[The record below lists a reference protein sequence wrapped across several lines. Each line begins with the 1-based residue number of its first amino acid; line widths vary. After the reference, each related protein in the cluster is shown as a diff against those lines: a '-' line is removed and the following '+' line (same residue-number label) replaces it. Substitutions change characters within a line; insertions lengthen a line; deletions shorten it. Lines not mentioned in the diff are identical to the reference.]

1 MPRFMGRGYAG
12 TGKNDPDMTNSAPR
26 TRRAFPL
33 RLCRP
38 LAMCAWLVALA
49 ASAQSQAPSQTPP
62 HVVQP
67 GETLWGISGQ
77 TLQSPLRWPEVQ
89 QRNNVGEPRL
99 LQPGKVLYFVD
110 GRIVPEGSAV
120 IAAVEGP
127 AWRRRGTAPEQVLTA
142 GMPIEPGDTLVTG
155 GEAFVTLGLPGGS
168 RVVLPSRSTLEV
180 LAVDTTTIR
189 LRLVQGRVES
199 QVEKQQPGQQF
210 EIRAR
215 SMGLGVR
222 GTHFRV
228 RDEEGLLTGEVIEG
242 EVVVRRDTA
251 VASQDPQG
259 AQGAQPRPAEPPPA
273 PLVLR
278 AGNGAVL
285 LDSGT
290 AQAHTLLPAPQL
302 VPATG
307 PRGGD
312 RTLQLVPVAGA
323 QTYRLQLARDE
334 RFLLPVHEQR
344 GPGPMFTVP
353 PNLDAG
359 FYQLRL
365 TAFDAGQLEGLPGDS
380 TIYLPPATGSAPG
393 GQAGTA
399 TLAADGRVDIRWP
412 GVAGHRYSFELSRSA
427 DFSLLLI
434 NEPAVYATGMT
445 VGPFALGGRYHWRV
459 REPGATDAAGQPLQ
473 GFGGSFDI
481 PAR

>member
-1 MPRFMGRGYAG
+1 M
-12 TGKNDPDMTNSAPR
+12 
-26 TRRAFPL
+26 
-33 RLCRP
+33 
-38 LAMCAWLVALA
+38 
-49 ASAQSQAPSQTPP
+49 
-62 HVVQP
+62 QP

-77 TLQSPLRWPEVQ
+77 RLQSPQRWPEVQ
-89 QRNNVGEPRL
+89 QRNHVGEPRL

-110 GRIVPEGSAV
+110 GRIVPEGAAV
-120 IAAVEGP
+120 VAAVEGP
-127 AWRRRGTAPEQVLTA
+127 AWRRRGTGPEQALTA
-142 GMPIEPGDTLVTG
+142 GMPIQPGDTLLTG
-155 GEAFVTLGLPGGS
+155 SDAFVTLGLPGGS
-168 RVVLPSRSTLEV
+168 RVVLPSRSALEV
-180 LAVDTTTIR
+180 LAVDAATIR
-189 LRLVQGRVES
+189 LRLIEGRVES

-242 EVVVRRDTA
+242 EVVVSRNP
-251 VASQDPQG
+251 VAAQDPQ
-259 AQGAQPRPAEPPPA
+259 RPAEAPA
-273 PLVLR
+273 PAPALVLR

-285 LDSGT
+285 LESGN
-290 AQAHTLLPAPQL
+290 AEARTLLPAPQL

-307 PRGGD
+307 PRGSD
-312 RTLQLVPVAGA
+312 RTLWLVPVAGA

-344 GPGPMFTVP
+344 GPGPAFTVP
-353 PNLDAG
+353 SGLEAG

-365 TAFDAGQLEGLPGDS
+365 TAFDAARLEGLPGDS
-380 TIYLPPATGSAPG
+380 TVYLPPATAAGQGGSAG
-393 GQAGTA
+393 GTA
-399 TLAADGRVDIRWP
+399 TPAADGRVEIRWP
-412 GVAGHRYSFELSRSA
+412 GVAGRRYAFELSRSA
-427 DFSLLLI
+427 DFSLLLV

-459 REPGATDAAGQPLQ
+459 RESGTAASVDAPQLQPLQQ